1 MATKNKYQR
10 QKQQYSNDGGQ
21 TWFDVVP
28 ANYRKGSLIEE
39 ASEDCNTTQW
49 VEVQNA
55 WYCIGDSVDIQ
66 YRWVDIEQTMCNGYD
81 KYSMQKQQ
89 QSTDGGVTWTDTG
102 NTRQGTLIEA
112 NSVDCGYKTL
122 YQWVTVQN
130 EYICNG
136 YDKYVKEKQQKST
149 DGGVTWTDTGNTRQ
163 GNVIELNSEDCGYV
177 VNKRWITVEGE
188 YICNGYDKYVKEKE
202 QQSTDGGITWTDT
215 GNTRQ
220 GALIEAN
227 SVDCGY
233 KPGYENQYLTMEA
246 LDNATIEVY
255 PQYTDSKLYYKID
268 NEEWKEFNNNSK
280 TISLNTS
287 SKIMFKETLTSSRL
301 RATRFKC
308 SSGHINVYG
317 NIMSLVYGDD
327 FIGKTTM
334 SDFSL
339 EQVFNGSNIINAG
352 NLILPAT
359 TLSNA
364 CYSNMFY
371 NCASLTQAPQLPATT
386 LKLSCYAGMFQGC
399 TSLTTAPEL
408 PTTTL
413 AEDCYQNMFYGCTSL
428 TQAPQL
434 PATTL
439 AEGCYMAMFHG
450 CTSLTQAPVL
460 PATTLAEYCYYGM
473 FAECTSLTSA
483 PQLPATTL
491 SNACYYGMFAE
502 CTSLTS
508 APQLP
513 ATTLSNACYSN
524 MFSDCTSLVNAP
536 ELPATTLAY
545 ECYYYMFEGCTSL
558 VNAPELP
565 ATTLA
570 EYCYS
575 HMFEGCT
582 SLVNAP
588 ELPATIL
595 ANYCYKYMFWGC
607 TSLVNAPVL
616 LATTLKRYCY
626 WSMFAECTSLTSA
639 PELPATTLAK
649 GCYYDMFEGCTS
661 LTTAPVLP
669 ATTFAEWCY
678 SGMFWNCTS
687 LNNINCQ
694 LANVDD
700 TATKIWVN
708 NVQTN
713 SGTFTYNCLNN
724 GWTTGISGI
733 PENWTRQCE

>member
-28 ANYRKGSLIEE
+28 ANYRKGNLIEE

-102 NTRQGTLIEA
+102 NTRQGTLIETDSA
-112 NSVDCGYKTL
+112 DCGYKTL
-122 YQWVTVQN
+122 YQWVIVQN

-149 DGGVTWTDTGNTRQ
+149 DNGVTWTDTGNTRK
-163 GNVIELNSEDCGYV
+163 GDVIELNSEDCGYV

-188 YICNGYDKYVKEKE
+188 YICNGYNKYVKEKE
-202 QQSTDGGITWTDT
+202 QQSTDGGVTWTDT

-220 GALIEAN
+220 GTLIETN

-233 KPGYENQYLTMEA
+233 KPVYENQYLTMEA

-268 NEEWKEFNNNSK
+268 NEEWKKFNNNSK
-280 TISLNTS
+280 TITLNTS

-301 RATRFKC
+301 KATQFKC

-327 FIGKTTM
+327 FVGKTTM

-339 EQVFNGSNIINAG
+339 ENVFNGSNIIDAG

-359 TLSNA
+359 TLANS
-364 CYSNMFY
+364 CYMAMFNSCTSLVSAPELPATTLREYCYKEMFKGCTSLTQTPELPATTLAEGCYNGMFY
-371 NCASLTQAPQLPATT
+371 NCTSLTQAPELPATT
-386 LKLSCYAGMFQGC
+386 LAEGCYNGMFYNCTSLTQAPALPATTLAKQCYYYMFAVCTSLTTAPELPATTLANACYYGMFWSCTSLVNVPALSATTLEYSCCDSMFQGC

-408 PTTTL
+408 P
-413 AEDCYQNMFYGCTSL
+413 
-428 TQAPQL
+428 
-434 PATTL
+434 
-439 AEGCYMAMFHG
+439 
-450 CTSLTQAPVL
+450 
-460 PATTLAEYCYYGM
+460 ATTLAEYCYDEM
-473 FAECTSLTSA
+473 FDSCTSLTTA
-483 PQLPATTL
+483 PELPATTL
-491 SNACYYGMFAE
+491 AKQCYYYMFRG
-502 CTSLTS
+502 
-508 APQLP
+508 
-513 ATTLSNACYSN
+513 
-524 MFSDCTSLVNAP
+524 CTSLVNAP
-536 ELPATTLAY
+536 ELPATTLNRY
-545 ECYYYMFEGCTSL
+545 CYKSMFEDCISLVNAPVLPATTLADGCYFDMFRGCTSL

-570 EYCYS
+570 DKCY
-575 HMFEGCT
+575 HF
-582 SLVNAP
+582 
-588 ELPATIL
+588 
-595 ANYCYKYMFWGC
+595 
-607 TSLVNAPVL
+607 
-616 LATTLKRYCY
+616 
-626 WSMFAECTSLTSA
+626 
-639 PELPATTLAK
+639 
-649 GCYYDMFEGCTS
+649 
-661 LTTAPVLP
+661 
-669 ATTFAEWCY
+669 
-678 SGMFWNCTS
+678 MFWNCTS

-700 TATKIWVN
+700 TATKGWVG

-713 SGTFTYNCLNN
+713 SGTFTYNCVNKS
-724 GWTTGISGI
+724 WTTGFDGI

>member
-149 DGGVTWTDTGNTRQ
+149 DNGVTWTDTGATRQ

-188 YICNGYDKYVKEKE
+188 YICNGHNKYVKEKE
-202 QQSTDGGITWTDT
+202 QQSTDGGVTWTDT

-220 GALIEAN
+220 GTLIESN

-255 PQYTDSKLYYKID
+255 PQYTDSKLYYKIN
-268 NEEWKEFNNNSK
+268 NEEWEKFNNNSK
-280 TISLNTS
+280 TISLDTS
-287 SKIMFKETLTSSRL
+287 SKIMFKEKLTSERPY
-301 RATRFKC
+301 ATRLKC
-308 SSGHINVYG
+308 SIGHINVYG
-317 NIMSLVYGDD
+317 NIMSLAYGDD
-327 FIGKTTM
+327 FVGKTKM
-334 SDFSL
+334 SNFRFES
-339 EQVFNGSNIINAG
+339 VFYGSNIIDAG

-359 TLSNA
+359 TLTHWG
-364 CYSNMFY
+364 YSDMFK
-371 NCASLTQAPQLPATT
+371 N
-386 LKLSCYAGMFQGC
+386 C
-399 TSLTTAPEL
+399 TSLTTAPVL
-408 PTTTL
+408 PATTL
-413 AEDCYQNMFYGCTSL
+413 HYNCYESMFEGCTSL

-439 AEGCYMAMFHG
+439 SEHCYFWMFR
-450 CTSLTQAPVL
+450 
-460 PATTLAEYCYYGM
+460 
-473 FAECTSLTSA
+473 
-483 PQLPATTL
+483 
-491 SNACYYGMFAE
+491 
-502 CTSLTS
+502 
-508 APQLP
+508 
-513 ATTLSNACYSN
+513 
-524 MFSDCTSLVNAP
+524 DCTSLVNAP
-536 ELPATTLAY
+536 ELPATKL
-545 ECYYYMFEGCTSL
+545 
-558 VNAPELP
+558 
-565 ATTLA
+565 
-570 EYCYS
+570 
-575 HMFEGCT
+575 H
-582 SLVNAP
+582 
-588 ELPATIL
+588 
-595 ANYCYKYMFWGC
+595 
-607 TSLVNAPVL
+607 
-616 LATTLKRYCY
+616 RYCY
-626 WSMFAECTSLTSA
+626 Y
-639 PELPATTLAK
+639 K
-649 GCYYDMFEGCTS
+649 MFEGCTS

-669 ATTFAEWCY
+669 ATTLAEGCY
-678 SGMFWNCTS
+678 EEMFSGCTS

-694 LANVDD
+694 LTKLDY
-700 TATKIWVN
+700 TATKGWVTG
-708 NVQTN
+708 VQTN
-713 SGTFTYNCLNN
+713 SGTFTYNCLNY
-724 GWTTGISGI
+724 GWETGVNGI
-733 PENWTRQCE
+733 PENWTKQCE

>member
-1 MATKNKYQR
+1 MAIKNKYQR

-89 QSTDGGVTWTDTG
+89 QSTDNGVTWTDTG
-102 NTRQGTLIEA
+102 NTRQGTLIES

-149 DGGVTWTDTGNTRQ
+149 DNGVTWSDTGNTRQ
-163 GNVIELNSEDCGYV
+163 GDVIELNSEDCGYV

-188 YICNGYDKYVKEKE
+188 YICNGYNKYVKEKE
-202 QQSTDGGITWTDT
+202 QQSTDGGVTWTDT

-220 GALIEAN
+220 GTLIESN

-233 KPGYENQYLTMEA
+233 KPGYETQYLTMEA
-246 LDNATIEVY
+246 LDDATIEVY
-255 PQYTDSKLYYKID
+255 PQYTDTKLYYKIND
-268 NEEWKEFNNNSK
+268 EEWKEYNNSD
-280 TISLNTS
+280 TITLNSS

-301 RATRFKC
+301 KATRFKC

-317 NIMSLVYGDD
+317 NIMSLLYGDD

-334 SDFSL
+334 SDFRL
-339 EQVFNGSNIINAG
+339 ELVFTGSNIIDAG

-359 TLSNA
+359 TLA
-364 CYSNMFY
+364 QY
-371 NCASLTQAPQLPATT
+371 
-386 LKLSCYAGMFQGC
+386 CYASMFK
-399 TSLTTAPEL
+399 
-408 PTTTL
+408 
-413 AEDCYQNMFYGCTSL
+413 
-428 TQAPQL
+428 
-434 PATTL
+434 
-439 AEGCYMAMFHG
+439 G

-460 PATTLAEYCYYGM
+460 PATTLASYCYYHM
-473 FAECTSLTSA
+473 FEGCTSLTQAPVLPATTLASYCYYSMFNGCTSLTQAPELPATTLAEDCYASMFNGCTSLTSA
-483 PQLPATTL
+483 PVLPATKFYRYCYASMFKGCTSLTQAPELPATTL
-491 SNACYYGMFAE
+491 ANDCYYHMFNG
-502 CTSLTS
+502 CTSLTT
-508 APQLP
+508 AP
-513 ATTLSNACYSN
+513 A
-524 MFSDCTSLVNAP
+524 
-536 ELPATTLAY
+536 LPATTLAY
-545 ECYYYMFEGCTSL
+545 ECYYHMFYNCTSL
-558 VNAPELP
+558 TTAPELP

-570 EYCYS
+570 TKCYS
-575 HMFEGCT
+575 NMF
-582 SLVNAP
+582 
-588 ELPATIL
+588 
-595 ANYCYKYMFWGC
+595 
-607 TSLVNAPVL
+607 
-616 LATTLKRYCY
+616 
-626 WSMFAECTSLTSA
+626 
-639 PELPATTLAK
+639 K
-649 GCYYDMFEGCTS
+649 G
-661 LTTAPVLP
+661 
-669 ATTFAEWCY
+669 
-678 SGMFWNCTS
+678 CTS

-700 TATKIWVN
+700 TATQGWVT

-713 SGTFTYNCLNN
+713 SGTFTYNCLNKD
-724 GWTTGISGI
+724 WTTGVNGI

>member
-66 YRWVDIEQTMCNGYD
+66 YRWVNIEQTMCNGYD

-102 NTRQGTLIEA
+102 NTRQGTLIET

-122 YQWVTVQN
+122 YQWVTLQN

-202 QQSTDGGITWTDT
+202 QQSTDGGVTWTDT

-220 GALIEAN
+220 GTLIETDSA
-227 SVDCGY
+227 DCGY
-233 KPGYENQYLTMEA
+233 KPDYENQYLTMEA

-268 NEEWKEFNNNSK
+268 NEGWKEYNNSD
-280 TISLNTS
+280 TITLNSS

-301 RATRFKC
+301 NATRFKC
-308 SSGHINVYG
+308 LSGYINVYG
-317 NIMSLVYGDD
+317 NVMSLVYGDD

-334 SDFSL
+334 SNFKLERVFSR
-339 EQVFNGSNIINAG
+339 SNIIDAG

-359 TLSNA
+359 TLA
-364 CYSNMFY
+364 RGCYE
-371 NCASLTQAPQLPATT
+371 
-386 LKLSCYAGMFQGC
+386 GMFSSC
-399 TSLTTAPEL
+399 TSLL
-408 PTTTL
+408 
-413 AEDCYQNMFYGCTSL
+413 
-428 TQAPQL
+428 
-434 PATTL
+434 
-439 AEGCYMAMFHG
+439 
-450 CTSLTQAPVL
+450 
-460 PATTLAEYCYYGM
+460 
-473 FAECTSLTSA
+473 
-483 PQLPATTL
+483 
-491 SNACYYGMFAE
+491 
-502 CTSLTS
+502 
-508 APQLP
+508 
-513 ATTLSNACYSN
+513 
-524 MFSDCTSLVNAP
+524 
-536 ELPATTLAY
+536 
-545 ECYYYMFEGCTSL
+545 
-558 VNAPELP
+558 NAPELP

-570 EYCYS
+570 ENCYEG
-575 HMFEGCT
+575 MFFACT
-582 SLVNAP
+582 SLLN
-588 ELPATIL
+588 
-595 ANYCYKYMFWGC
+595 
-607 TSLVNAPVL
+607 
-616 LATTLKRYCY
+616 
-626 WSMFAECTSLTSA
+626 A
-639 PELPATTLAK
+639 PELPATTLAEN
-649 GCYYDMFEGCTS
+649 CYERMFFGCTS

-669 ATTFAEWCY
+669 ATTLAKYCY
-678 SGMFWNCTS
+678 SNMFADCTS

-694 LANVDD
+694 LTNVDN
-700 TATKIWVN
+700 TATQGWVN
-708 NVQTN
+708 NVRTN
-713 SGTFTYNCLNN
+713 SGTFTYNCVNKS
-724 GWTTGISGI
+724 WTTGVNGI
-733 PENWTRQCE
+733 PENWSRQCE

>member
-122 YQWVTVQN
+122 YQWVTVEG

-149 DGGVTWTDTGNTRQ
+149 DNGVTWTDTGNTRQ

-188 YICNGYDKYVKEKE
+188 YICNGYNKYVKEKE
-202 QQSTDGGITWTDT
+202 QQSTDGGVTWTDT

-220 GALIEAN
+220 GTLIESN

-255 PQYTDSKLYYKID
+255 PQYITSKLYYKID
-268 NEEWKEFNNNSK
+268 DEEWKKFNNNSK
-280 TISLNTS
+280 TITLNTS

-301 RATRFKC
+301 RATRLKC
-308 SSGHINVYG
+308 SIGHINVYG

-334 SDFSL
+334 LDFSL
-339 EQVFNGSNIINAG
+339 ENVFYGGNIIDAG

-364 CYSNMFY
+364 CYMAMFKG
-371 NCASLTQAPQLPATT
+371 CTSLTQAPELPAVEMTI
-386 LKLSCYAGMFQGC
+386 SCYADMFSGC
-399 TSLTTAPEL
+399 TSLTTAP
-408 PTTTL
+408 
-413 AEDCYQNMFYGCTSL
+413 A
-428 TQAPQL
+428 L

-439 AEGCYMAMFHG
+439 ADSCYSHMFEG
-450 CTSLTQAPVL
+450 CTSLAQAPVL
-460 PATTLAEYCYYGM
+460 PATTLANSCYYGM
-473 FAECTSLTSA
+473 FAGCTSLTTA

-491 SNACYYGMFAE
+491 AKQCYYGMFWSCTSLVNVPALSATTLAE
-502 CTSLTS
+502 YCCDSMFKDCTSLTTAPQLPATKLAEYCYDEMFEGCTS
-508 APQLP
+508 LTTAPQLP
-513 ATTLSNACYSN
+513 ATTLAKQ
-524 MFSDCTSLVNAP
+524 
-536 ELPATTLAY
+536 
-545 ECYYYMFEGCTSL
+545 CYYYMFWGCTSL

-565 ATTLA
+565 ATTL
-570 EYCYS
+570 
-575 HMFEGCT
+575 
-582 SLVNAP
+582 N
-588 ELPATIL
+588 
-595 ANYCYKYMFWGC
+595 
-607 TSLVNAPVL
+607 
-616 LATTLKRYCY
+616 RYCY
-626 WSMFAECTSLTSA
+626 FA
-639 PELPATTLAK
+639 
-649 GCYYDMFEGCTS
+649 MFEGCTS
-661 LTTAPVLP
+661 LTTAPQLPATTLEPGCYYNMFSGCTSLVNAPVLP
-669 ATTFAEWCY
+669 ATTLAKQCY
-678 SGMFWNCTS
+678 YYMFEGCTS

-694 LANVDD
+694 LTNVDN
-700 TATKIWVN
+700 TATQGWVT

-713 SGTFTYNCLNN
+713 SGTFTYNCLNK
-724 GWTTGISGI
+724 GWTTGIDGI

>member
-177 VNKRWITVEGE
+177 INKRWVTVEGE

-220 GALIEAN
+220 GTLIETN

-255 PQYTDSKLYYKID
+255 PQNTDSKLYYKID
-268 NEEWKEFNNNSK
+268 DEEWKEYNDSDTITLNS
-280 TISLNTS
+280 S
-287 SKIMFKETLTSSRL
+287 SKIMFKEKLTSSMVY
-301 RATRFKC
+301 ATRFKC

-327 FIGKTTM
+327 FVGKTTM

-339 EQVFNGSNIINAG
+339 EQVFSRSNIIDAG

-359 TLSNA
+359 TLA
-364 CYSNMFY
+364 ERCYRYMFKDCTSLVNVPALPATTLELGCYEGMFY
-371 NCASLTQAPQLPATT
+371 NCTSLTTAPVLPATTLEISCYEKMFNYCTSLIQAPELPAITLAERCYMYMFQGCTSLTTAPVLPATTLAESCYIGMFSYCTSLTQAPELPATT
-386 LKLSCYAGMFQGC
+386 LAYNCYASMLSYCTSLTQAPELPATTLANSCYHGMFIHCTSLTQAPVLPATTLEIYCYSSMFQGC

-408 PTTTL
+408 P
-413 AEDCYQNMFYGCTSL
+413 
-428 TQAPQL
+428 
-434 PATTL
+434 ATTL
-439 AEGCYMAMFHG
+439 AG
-450 CTSLTQAPVL
+450 
-460 PATTLAEYCYYGM
+460 YCY
-473 FAECTSLTSA
+473 ER
-483 PQLPATTL
+483 
-491 SNACYYGMFAE
+491 
-502 CTSLTS
+502 
-508 APQLP
+508 
-513 ATTLSNACYSN
+513 
-524 MFSDCTSLVNAP
+524 MFS
-536 ELPATTLAY
+536 
-545 ECYYYMFEGCTSL
+545 G
-558 VNAPELP
+558 
-565 ATTLA
+565 
-570 EYCYS
+570 
-575 HMFEGCT
+575 
-582 SLVNAP
+582 
-588 ELPATIL
+588 
-595 ANYCYKYMFWGC
+595 
-607 TSLVNAPVL
+607 
-616 LATTLKRYCY
+616 
-626 WSMFAECTSLTSA
+626 
-639 PELPATTLAK
+639 
-649 GCYYDMFEGCTS
+649 
-661 LTTAPVLP
+661 
-669 ATTFAEWCY
+669 
-678 SGMFWNCTS
+678 CTS

-694 LANVDD
+694 LTNVDN
-700 TATKIWVN
+700 TATQGWVT

-713 SGTFTYNCLNN
+713 SGTFTYNCINK
-724 GWTTGISGI
+724 GWTTGVNGI

>member
-1 MATKNKYQR
+1 MAIKNKYQR

-102 NTRQGTLIEA
+102 NTRQGELIETDSA
-112 NSVDCGYKTL
+112 DCGYKTL

-163 GNVIELNSEDCGYV
+163 GDVIELNSEDCGYV
-177 VNKRWITVEGE
+177 VNKRWVTVEGE
-188 YICNGYDKYVKEKE
+188 YICNGHNKYVKEKE
-202 QQSTDGGITWTDT
+202 QQSTDGGVTWTDT

-220 GALIEAN
+220 GTLIE
-227 SVDCGY
+227 SDSEDCGY
-233 KPGYENQYLTMEA
+233 KPGYETQYLTMEA

-255 PQYTDSKLYYKID
+255 PQYTDSKVYYKID
-268 NEEWKEFNNNSK
+268 DEEWKKYNNSD
-280 TISLNTS
+280 TITLNTS

-301 RATRFKC
+301 KATRFKC

-317 NIMSLVYGDD
+317 NIMSLIYGDN

-339 EQVFNGSNIINAG
+339 EYVFSKSNIIDAG

-359 TLSNA
+359 TLA
-364 CYSNMFY
+364 YGCYYWMFD
-371 NCASLTQAPQLPATT
+371 
-386 LKLSCYAGMFQGC
+386 GC
-399 TSLTTAPEL
+399 TSLTTAP
-408 PTTTL
+408 
-413 AEDCYQNMFYGCTSL
+413 A
-428 TQAPQL
+428 L

-439 AEGCYMAMFHG
+439 AESCYSSMFKG
-450 CTSLTQAPVL
+450 
-460 PATTLAEYCYYGM
+460 
-473 FAECTSLTSA
+473 CTSLTSA

-491 SNACYYGMFAE
+491 AR
-502 CTSLTS
+502 
-508 APQLP
+508 
-513 ATTLSNACYSN
+513 
-524 MFSDCTSLVNAP
+524 D
-536 ELPATTLAY
+536 
-545 ECYYYMFEGCTSL
+545 
-558 VNAPELP
+558 
-565 ATTLA
+565 
-570 EYCYS
+570 
-575 HMFEGCT
+575 
-582 SLVNAP
+582 
-588 ELPATIL
+588 
-595 ANYCYKYMFWGC
+595 
-607 TSLVNAPVL
+607 
-616 LATTLKRYCY
+616 CY
-626 WSMFAECTSLTSA
+626 W
-639 PELPATTLAK
+639 
-649 GCYYDMFEGCTS
+649 DMFNGCTS
-661 LTTAPVLP
+661 LTTAPALP
-669 ATTFAEWCY
+669 ATTLARYCYQGMFTDCTSLTQAPALPATTLAPWCY
-678 SGMFWNCTS
+678 EKMFYGCTS

-694 LANVDD
+694 LTNVGDS
-700 TATKIWVN
+700 ATQEWVTG
-708 NVQTN
+708 VQTN
-713 SGTFTYNCLNN
+713 SGTFTYNCVNES
-724 GWTTGISGI
+724 WTTGVNGI

>member
-102 NTRQGTLIEA
+102 NTRQGTLIET

-149 DGGVTWTDTGNTRQ
+149 DNGVTWTDTGNTRQ

-188 YICNGYDKYVKEKE
+188 YICNGYNKYVKEKE
-202 QQSTDGGITWTDT
+202 QQSTDGGVTWTDT
-215 GNTRQ
+215 GATRK
-220 GALIEAN
+220 GTLIESN

-280 TISLNTS
+280 TITLNKP
-287 SKIMFKETLTSSRL
+287 SKVMFKETLTSSRL
-301 RATRFKC
+301 KATRFKC

-317 NIMSLVYGDD
+317 NIMSLIYGDD
-327 FIGKTTM
+327 FVGKTTM

-339 EQVFNGSNIINAG
+339 ENVFTGSNIIDAG

-359 TLSNA
+359 TLA
-364 CYSNMFY
+364 ERCYFDMFY
-371 NCASLTQAPQLPATT
+371 NCTSLTTAPVLPATTLANYCYDGMFWGCTSLTQAPELPATT
-386 LKLSCYAGMFQGC
+386 LVERCYYDMFKGCTSLTQAPELPATTLAKYCYEGMFSGCTSLTQAPELPATKLADICYMAMFYGC

-408 PTTTL
+408 P
-413 AEDCYQNMFYGCTSL
+413 
-428 TQAPQL
+428 
-434 PATTL
+434 ATTL
-439 AEGCYMAMFHG
+439 EPDCYD
-450 CTSLTQAPVL
+450 
-460 PATTLAEYCYYGM
+460 GM
-473 FAECTSLTSA
+473 FA
-483 PQLPATTL
+483 
-491 SNACYYGMFAE
+491 
-502 CTSLTS
+502 
-508 APQLP
+508 
-513 ATTLSNACYSN
+513 
-524 MFSDCTSLVNAP
+524 
-536 ELPATTLAY
+536 
-545 ECYYYMFEGCTSL
+545 GCTSL

-565 ATTLA
+565 ATTLNR
-570 EYCYS
+570 YCYCAMFQDCTS
-575 HMFEGCT
+575 LTTAPQLPATTLANYCYGEMFEGCTSLTTAPELPATTMAKWCYNYMFWGCT

-588 ELPATIL
+588 ELPATTL
-595 ANYCYKYMFWGC
+595 NRYCYYAMFEDCTSLTTAPQLPATTLEPGCYYDMFNGC

-616 LATTLKRYCY
+616 
-626 WSMFAECTSLTSA
+626 
-639 PELPATTLAK
+639 PATTLAEQ
-649 GCYYDMFEGCTS
+649 CYNY
-661 LTTAPVLP
+661 
-669 ATTFAEWCY
+669 
-678 SGMFWNCTS
+678 MFWNCTS

-700 TATKIWVN
+700 TATEGWVG
-708 NVQTN
+708 NVQTI
-713 SGTFTYNCLNN
+713 SGTFTYNCVNK
-724 GWTTGISGI
+724 GWTTGFSGI
-733 PENWTRQCE
+733 PANWTRQCE

>member
-1 MATKNKYQR
+1 MAIKNKYQR

-89 QSTDGGVTWTDTG
+89 QSTDNGVTWTDTG
-102 NTRQGTLIEA
+102 NTRQGTLIES

-149 DGGVTWTDTGNTRQ
+149 DNGVTWSDTGNTRQ

-202 QQSTDGGITWTDT
+202 QQSTDGGVTWTDT

-220 GALIEAN
+220 GTLIESN

-233 KPGYENQYLTMEA
+233 KPDYETQYLTMEA

-255 PQYTDSKLYYKID
+255 PQYTTSKLYYKID
-268 NEEWKEFNNNSK
+268 DEGWKQYKRSVITLNS
-280 TISLNTS
+280 S
-287 SKIMFKETLTSSRL
+287 SKIMFKEILTSSRL
-301 RATRFKC
+301 NATQLRC
-308 SSGHINVYG
+308 STGHINVYG
-317 NIMSLVYGDD
+317 NVMSLVYGDD

-334 SDFSL
+334 SNFSL
-339 EQVFNGSNIINAG
+339 KELFSFSNIIDAG

-359 TLSNA
+359 TLA
-364 CYSNMFY
+364 KYCYNFMF
-371 NCASLTQAPQLPATT
+371 S
-386 LKLSCYAGMFQGC
+386 GC
-399 TSLTTAPEL
+399 TSLTTAPAL
-408 PTTTL
+408 PATTL
-413 AEDCYQNMFYGCTSL
+413 AEYCYSEMFKGCTSLTQAPELPATTLANDCYYRMFEGCTHL

-439 AEGCYMAMFHG
+439 AEDCYTRMFKD
-450 CTSLTQAPVL
+450 CPLLTNAPAL
-460 PATTLAEYCYYGM
+460 PATTLA
-473 FAECTSLTSA
+473 
-483 PQLPATTL
+483 
-491 SNACYYGMFAE
+491 N
-502 CTSLTS
+502 
-508 APQLP
+508 
-513 ATTLSNACYSN
+513 NCYS
-524 MFSDCTSLVNAP
+524 
-536 ELPATTLAY
+536 
-545 ECYYYMFEGCTSL
+545 YMFDGCIT
-558 VNAPELP
+558 
-565 ATTLA
+565 
-570 EYCYS
+570 
-575 HMFEGCT
+575 
-582 SLVNAP
+582 
-588 ELPATIL
+588 
-595 ANYCYKYMFWGC
+595 
-607 TSLVNAPVL
+607 
-616 LATTLKRYCY
+616 
-626 WSMFAECTSLTSA
+626 
-639 PELPATTLAK
+639 
-649 GCYYDMFEGCTS
+649 
-661 LTTAPVLP
+661 
-669 ATTFAEWCY
+669 
-678 SGMFWNCTS
+678 

-694 LANVDD
+694 LTNVDN
-700 TATKIWVN
+700 TATQGWVT

-713 SGTFTYNCLNN
+713 SGTFTYNCLNKD
-724 GWTTGISGI
+724 WTTGVNGI